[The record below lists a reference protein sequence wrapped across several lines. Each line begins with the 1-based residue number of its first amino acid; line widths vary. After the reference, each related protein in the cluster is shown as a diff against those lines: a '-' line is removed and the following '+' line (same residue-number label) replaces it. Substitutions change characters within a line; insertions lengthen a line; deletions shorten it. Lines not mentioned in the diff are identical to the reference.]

1 MMKKGHVIQALCCI
15 LLCGWYLMSVV
26 GFDIHTDHHD
36 DCTYVVSL
44 LSDLS
49 CEKIHPEDECACGH
63 CGHDGCDDCDDCEDE
78 SDCLKITGTAGSS
91 HLSLCALAVA
101 VCEVNVPEHIVAPA
115 VSAPVERPFRSP
127 PRVLLNSLCVLRV

>member
-1 MMKKGHVIQALCCI
+1 MRKGSIIQALCCI

-44 LSDLS
+44 LSNLS
-49 CEKIHPEDECACGH
+49 CENIHPEDEC
-63 CGHDGCDDCDDCEDE
+63 GCEDCDHDDCEDE
-78 SDCLKITGTAGSS
+78 SDYLVITGSGN
-91 HLSLCALAVA
+91 SLQQSVPVPAVMI
-101 VCEVNVPEHIVAPA
+101 CEAIIPESF
-115 VSAPVERPFRSP
+115 VSAPVVSAPLERAFKSP